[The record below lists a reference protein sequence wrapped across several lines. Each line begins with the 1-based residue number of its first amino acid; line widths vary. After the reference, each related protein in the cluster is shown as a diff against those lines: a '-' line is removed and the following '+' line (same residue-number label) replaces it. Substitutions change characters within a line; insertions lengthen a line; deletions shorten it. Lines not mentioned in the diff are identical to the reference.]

1 MTHGA
6 RSWMRPGTASVQ
18 LAAGT
23 ARMPRNNIQ
32 RASNLPVSLYP
43 LIDLMPLNRR
53 LLLALSCQLFFALPA
68 HAGFDACP
76 RFFVNGAAPKMPSTA
91 PARQRELCFDAF
103 AVLYSGQSKTPVYV
117 VERLSKSQ
125 LADAAGE
132 ERGNNFYEE
141 ARLPSAE
148 RARLVDFKARAG
160 DELRFDRGHMAPAA
174 DMPTAAAMAQ
184 SFSLSNMVPQAPR
197 NNRGPWAKSVEKATR
212 KYVQRAAGD
221 VYVFTGPVFDAPL
234 QTLGPDKVWIPRYL
248 YKLVYDPSANKAWA
262 HWLENTDEAR
272 AGRPISYEELVR
284 RTGIEFL
291 KGINPRGL

>member
-1 MTHGA
+1 M
-6 RSWMRPGTASVQ
+6 
-18 LAAGT
+18 
-23 ARMPRNNIQ
+23 
-32 RASNLPVSLYP
+32 LPAP
-43 LIDLMPLNRR
+43 RR
-53 LLLALSCQLFFALPA
+53 LIASLFALSCTLLLSLPA
-68 HAGFDACP
+68 QAGFKECP
-76 RFFVNGAAPKMPSTA
+76 RYFVNGAVPHVPASA

-117 VERLSKSQ
+117 VERLSKNQ

-132 ERGNNFYEE
+132 VRGNAFYEE

-148 RARLVDFKARAG
+148 RARLIDFKASG
-160 DELRFDRGHMAPAA
+160 NGEQRFDRGHMAPAA
-174 DMPTAAAMAQ
+174 DMPTPDAMAQ

-197 NNRGPWAKSVEKATR
+197 NNRGPWAKSVENATR

-221 VYVFTGPVFDAPL
+221 VYVFTGPVFDTPL
-234 QTLGPDKVWIPRYL
+234 QTLGPNKVWIPRYL
-248 YKLVYDPSANKAWA
+248 YKLVYDPAANKAWA

-291 KGINPRGL
+291 PGIRPQGL

>member
-1 MTHGA
+1 
-6 RSWMRPGTASVQ
+6 
-18 LAAGT
+18 
-23 ARMPRNNIQ
+23 
-32 RASNLPVSLYP
+32 
-43 LIDLMPLNRR
+43 MPLNRR
-53 LLLALSCQLFFALPA
+53 LLVSLSLQLLLALPA

-76 RFFVNGAAPKMPSTA
+76 SFFVNGAVPKVPASA

-148 RARLVDFKARAG
+148 RARLADFKARAG
-160 DELRFDRGHMAPAA
+160 EDLRFDRGHMAPAA

-221 VYVFTGPVFDAPL
+221 VYVFTGPVFETPL
-234 QTLGPDKVWIPRYL
+234 QTLGPNKVWIPRYL
-248 YKLVYDPSANKAWA
+248 YKLVYDQSANKAWA

-272 AGRPISYEELVR
+272 AGRPISYEELVQ

-291 KGINPRGL
+291 QGVKPRGL